1 MNATTKTA
9 PATRRGVTEHAAI
22 AAIDSGTRVLRLPTI
37 RDRFEETAAAAQRE
51 QLSYLGFLA
60 ELVMAECDDRD
71 RRRAARRI
79 HDAGFPRDKRIEEFS
94 FDVNP

>member
-1 MNATTKTA
+1 MSAS
-9 PATRRGVTEHAAI
+9 PSTRRGVTEHAAI

-94 FDVNP
+94 F